1 MEWTVGTKVY
11 HKASGAPMI
20 ILNAEGGEKF
30 DCRYFDNSG
39 IANSNIFLK
48 EELVD
53 ISELPA
59 AQYYEKFQELS
70 NEANMIQAE
79 LAVKN
84 LKAQKNGITQP
95 NLKTPNGK
103 LARPR
108 F

>member
-1 MEWTVGTKVY
+1 
-11 HKASGAPMI
+11 MI

-70 NEANMIQAE
+70 NEKTGNIVTIASAASGTDLNR
-79 LAVKN
+79 N
-84 LKAQKNGITQP
+84 IT
-95 NLKTPNGK
+95 LI
-103 LARPR
+103 
-108 F
+108 FMDY